1 MKNVQAPKPRTGAE
15 DMYSTRNSQR
25 TALTAAVLA
34 SLGLA
39 AAAPAGADETSGD
52 WQFRVLG
59 YAYVPNI
66 QGTARFPASDGGADI
81 DIAAQDLIDN
91 THAAA
96 MAALEAQN
104 GRFGGFVD
112 LIYMSVGDSINDSP
126 TVGAGSL
133 PLPTGI
139 TADAKLDIE
148 ATVFT
153 VGASYRPV
161 ASEAATLDVFAG
173 ARHLDAKTTL
183 HWAFSA
189 PFGPFVGPAQAGKAS
204 ESGDGWDGIA
214 GVKGEFAFGAER
226 KWFVPFYADAGTGDS
241 DLTWQAATGV
251 GYRFGQFEV
260 IGTWRTLRYE
270 FDSNSRLEDLD
281 MNGPAI
287 GVSYRW

>member
-1 MKNVQAPKPRTGAE
+1 MNSKC
-15 DMYSTRNSQR
+15 NSQR
-25 TALTAAVLA
+25 TALTATVLA

-52 WQFRVLG
+52 WHFRVLG
-59 YAYVPNI
+59 YAYVPDI
-66 QGTARFPASDGGADI
+66 QGTARFPAGDGADI

-96 MAALEAQN
+96 MAALEAQK

-112 LIYMSVGDSINDSP
+112 LIYMNVGDSINDSP
-126 TVGAGSL
+126 TIGAGSL
-133 PLPTGI
+133 PLPPGI

-173 ARHLDAKTTL
+173 ARQLDAKTTL

-189 PFGPFVGPAQAGKAS
+189 PFGPIVGPAQAGKAS
-204 ESGDGWDGIA
+204 VSDDAWDGIA
-214 GVKGEFAFGAER
+214 GAKGQLNFGDER
-226 KWFVPFYADAGTGDS
+226 RWFLPFYADVGTGDS

-260 IGTWRTLRYE
+260 IGTWRYLRYE
-270 FDSNSRLEDLD
+270 FDAGSRLSDLD
-281 MNGPAI
+281 LNGPAI